1 MAKEAKKDPNEL
13 TVEQK
18 LKTLFQ
24 LQTMLSE
31 IDKIK
36 TLRGELPLEVQD
48 LEDEIAGLST
58 RIDKIKAEVD
68 ELKAAIAGKRVEI
81 EVAKASVEKYK
92 SQQDNVR
99 NNREYDFLTK
109 EIEFQ
114 TLEIELCEKR
124 IKEFSAEEEEKSAE
138 VAKSVAALEE
148 RQKDLDQKKSELD
161 EIIAETKQEEEKL
174 RDKAKDLETK
184 IEPRLLQ
191 SFKRIRKNSRNGLGI
206 VYVQRDACGGCFNK
220 IPPQR
225 QLDIRSRK
233 KVIVCEY
240 CGRIMIDPEL
250 AGVEIA
256 HKVEEAPHQQPKE
269 LSEEKLQNNK
279 PLPGKLYLYR
289 PS

>member
-13 TVEQK
+13 SVEEK
-18 LKTLFQ
+18 LKALYQ

-48 LEDEIAGLST
+48 LEDEVTGLST
-58 RIDKIKAEVD
+58 RIEKIKAEIE
-68 ELKAAIAGKRVEI
+68 ELKSNVASKKIEI
-81 EVAKASVEKYK
+81 ETAKASIEKYK

-99 NNREYDFLTK
+99 NNREYDVLTK

-114 TLEIELCEKR
+114 SLEVELCEKR
-124 IKEFSAEEEEKSAE
+124 IREYTAGIKSKEEEIVKSE
-138 VAKSVAALEE
+138 QLLEE
-148 RQKDLDQKKSELD
+148 RKKDLEVKKNELD
-161 EIIAETKQEEEKL
+161 EIISETKQEEEKL

-250 AGVEIA
+250 AGIQIE
-256 HKVEEAPHQQPKE
+256 HKVEEAPAPTTKRAIRRKTAE
-269 LSEEKLQNNK
+269 
-279 PLPGKLYLYR
+279 
-289 PS
+289 